1 LEPADIFL
9 DDHVLDLCFSPCAN
23 VLALAQV
30 TGEVRVYSY
39 KDEVT
44 TEQLHL
50 TYHTDSCRAVAF
62 SPDGNIIYTGSKD
75 RSLAAVTDG
84 KLAGRI
90 LEAHPAPVF
99 TILHMEGG
107 HIVASGDDDGM
118 IRIWDLRMAH
128 QGRKHA
134 ICMEFNEHEGT
145 VLDLALN
152 TSENMLLSGGGDGM
166 LGVYDLRKKE
176 LYAMS
181 DNFEEDLT
189 TVTLQKDEKKVLT
202 STSEGTINIFSW
214 DYFGDCNDRIVGHP
228 GSIDCMIKYDE
239 DTVITGCE
247 DGLIRA
253 VSVLPNKIIAV
264 LGDPLDAHDDV
275 FHVQKISLS
284 HDKRLLVSCS
294 LDDIVR
300 IIDVANLAERVRD
313 EEDFDEAAYEA
324 QIQERNYKKA
334 GDKSKAKEEAKL
346 GGDQQME
353 DEEGGDESDA
363 WADSS
368 DESSSDAEDQ
378 KKGNA
383 KKDKHLNPK
392 KATLQ
397 QSKKMLEDHKR
408 KDFFGDL

>member
-1 LEPADIFL
+1 MTIQKDGRK
-9 DDHVLDLCFSPCAN
+9 
-23 VLALAQV
+23 VLA
-30 TGEVRVYSY
+30 
-39 KDEVT
+39 
-44 TEQLHL
+44 
-50 TYHTDSCRAVAF
+50 
-62 SPDGNIIYTGSKD
+62 
-75 RSLAAVTDG
+75 
-84 KLAGRI
+84 
-90 LEAHPAPVF
+90 
-99 TILHMEGG
+99 
-107 HIVASGDDDGM
+107 
-118 IRIWDLRMAH
+118 
-128 QGRKHA
+128 
-134 ICMEFNEHEGT
+134 
-145 VLDLALN
+145 
-152 TSENMLLSGGGDGM
+152 
-166 LGVYDLRKKE
+166 
-176 LYAMS
+176 
-181 DNFEEDLT
+181 
-189 TVTLQKDEKKVLT
+189 
-202 STSEGTINIFSW
+202 STSEGIINVFSW

-313 EEDFDEAAYEA
+313 EEDFDEVAYEA

-346 GGDQQME
+346 GGDQQMADE
-353 DEEGGDESDA
+353 DDDGDSDA